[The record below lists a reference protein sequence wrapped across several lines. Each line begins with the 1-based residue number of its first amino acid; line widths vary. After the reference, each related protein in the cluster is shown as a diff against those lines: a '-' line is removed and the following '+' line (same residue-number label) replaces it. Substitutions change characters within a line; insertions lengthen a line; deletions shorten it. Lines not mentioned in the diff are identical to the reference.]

1 MTLGR
6 NGEDGE
12 YRKTKDKR
20 QDLDRKEDKRKTTCT
35 SAETRAET
43 KSHRKDFFITKQ
55 PLN

>member
-20 QDLDRKEDKRKTTCT
+20 QDLDRKEDKRKTTR
-35 SAETRAET
+35 SNLHV
-43 KSHRKDFFITKQ
+43 S
-55 PLN
+55 